1 MSHIRGKRV
10 AVAGITFE
18 SNSFAP
24 GLTEIDAFERYL
36 IAEGEAVLRAG
47 LGKDEIAGA
56 AVVAKEYGIELVPV
70 FAADGGCGPTVSDAT
85 YFYLKEKLF
94 TALAKTLD
102 CS

>member
-56 AVVAKEYGIELVPV
+56 AVVLSLIHI
-70 FAADGGCGPTVSDAT
+70 
-85 YFYLKEKLF
+85 
-94 TALAKTLD
+94 
-102 CS
+102 